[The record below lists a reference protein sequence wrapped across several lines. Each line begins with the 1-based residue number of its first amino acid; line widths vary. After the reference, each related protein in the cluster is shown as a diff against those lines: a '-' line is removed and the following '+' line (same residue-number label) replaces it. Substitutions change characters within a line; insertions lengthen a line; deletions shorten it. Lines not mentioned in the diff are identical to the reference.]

1 MKKSLPL
8 NLRTNTGRCLPL
20 PQPQECDPGPLPDFR
35 DDSTVITRWTRPPP
49 NSRACCAGPQDQA
62 PQVTYE
68 PVVTFCHSFRME
80 SDVGNLALETDL
92 GVLLQECADPDAY
105 TPWP

>member
-1 MKKSLPL
+1 
-8 NLRTNTGRCLPL
+8 
-20 PQPQECDPGPLPDFR
+20 
-35 DDSTVITRWTRPPP
+35 
-49 NSRACCAGPQDQA
+49 
-62 PQVTYE
+62 VTYE
-68 PVVTFCHSFRME
+68 PVVTFCQGFRME